1 MKAFFDQGNGD
12 IFKDALIMQLEKV
25 RVKLKMFLLVSRI
38 VGNFLNVLISLS
50 HMHTLL
56 LLCAL
61 FYTIF
66 VGWIL
71 MNDLQVE
78 N

>member
-1 MKAFFDQGNGD
+1 MKACFDQGNGD

-50 HMHTLL
+50 HMHT
-56 LLCAL
+56 
-61 FYTIF
+61 
-66 VGWIL
+66 
-71 MNDLQVE
+71 
-78 N
+78 